1 MLTKTVQRVKDLQK
15 KVEALKEASYGRL
28 EQVIPSETD
37 GLSLVQCGVNG
48 AVKAT
53 FSCDEK
59 PDLVSDLTRMLRS
72 VKGQVVRAE
81 MVVVG
86 GRIKWELSVQ
96 GLGGNEGMRVL
107 KRALQMVLDRPSS
120 S

>member
-1 MLTKTVQRVKDLQK
+1 MLTQTVRGVKDLQK
-15 KVEALKEASYGRL
+15 KVEALKAASYGRL

-37 GLSLVQCGVNG
+37 GLSLVQSGII
-48 AVKAT
+48 VKAT
-53 FSCDEK
+53 FSCEER
-59 PDLVSDLTRMLRS
+59 PDLVSDLTRALKS
-72 VKGQVVRAE
+72 VKGRVVRAE
-81 MVVVG
+81 MVTVG
-86 GRIKWELSVQ
+86 GRFKGELLVQ